1 MVRMVKMLRCPT
13 SSTSFVS
20 NWIILSAVLCA
31 LVNTIGCFKLLL
43 LLFLRIRMLFRHYVI
58 NDCRG
63 NLYNIDHPIVDQDV
77 LIEVL
82 ILSATV
88 LHILR
93 FSHIYS
99 GSHMWYTGS
108 NGS

>member
-1 MVRMVKMLRCPT
+1 
-13 SSTSFVS
+13 
-20 NWIILSAVLCA
+20 
-31 LVNTIGCFKLLL
+31 
-43 LLFLRIRMLFRHYVI
+43 MLFRHYVI
-58 NDCRG
+58 NDCRE

-93 FSHIYS
+93 FLRINKFTVVVTS
-99 GSHMWYTGS
+99 S
-108 NGS
+108 NSSCVTAKDKANSDSFL

>member
-1 MVRMVKMLRCPT
+1 
-13 SSTSFVS
+13 
-20 NWIILSAVLCA
+20 
-31 LVNTIGCFKLLL
+31 
-43 LLFLRIRMLFRHYVI
+43 MLFRHYVI

-63 NLYNIDHPIVDQDV
+63 TCYNIDQPIVDQDV

-93 FSHIYS
+93 FLRINKFTVVVI
-99 GSHMWYTGS
+99 GF
-108 NGS
+108 